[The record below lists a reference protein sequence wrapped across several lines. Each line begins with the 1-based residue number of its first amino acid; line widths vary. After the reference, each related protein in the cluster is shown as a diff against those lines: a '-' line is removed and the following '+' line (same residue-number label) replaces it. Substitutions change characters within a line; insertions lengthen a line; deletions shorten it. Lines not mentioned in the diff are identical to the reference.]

1 LLLAG
6 CGLLPAAKTARP
18 PPTGSLVVNFIDV
31 GQGAAI
37 LVQSVGKNY
46 LVDGGKTQAG
56 PEVVDFLR
64 SRGVGTLDGLVA
76 THPDSDH
83 IGGLPDV
90 LDAFDVATVYLS
102 GDPKW
107 TSTFNAFL
115 RDVRDEGS

>member
-6 CGLLPAAKTARP
+6 CGLLPAAKTAR

-37 LVQSVGKNY
+37 LVQSGGKNY

>member
-1 LLLAG
+1 VRASARG
-6 CGLLPAAKTARP
+6 KTARP

-56 PEVVDFLR
+56 PEVVDFLLR

-83 IGGLPDV
+83 IRRLPDV
-90 LDAFDVATVYLS
+90 LDAFDVATVCLS